1 MQAVSRRAT
10 LHEMIRDYRQAAS
23 DLQRL
28 LSILENQSSEKAK
41 QSGTP
46 GSSIRELRQ
55 AQRRLPSMEEE
66 AKKEIPLDFY
76 LIL

>member
-1 MQAVSRRAT
+1 
-10 LHEMIRDYRQAAS
+10 MIRDYKQAAS

-28 LSILENQSSEKAK
+28 LSLLQKQSKEKSK
-41 QSGTP
+41 QSGS
-46 GSSIRELRQ
+46 GSGKEIRQ
-55 AQRRLPSMEEE
+55 VQQRLSMMDEE